1 MFCDQLD
8 ELNSLVK
15 SVIKEDNEMYR
26 KFYKHL
32 ESIVDEDDIID
43 ELMEKW
49 NRMIDEPSYH
59 DLRALLKKRLNIEN
73 DSEIDENVKLN
84 TCYWADKCEC
94 ITENSLS
101 LHAHNCHNGQMWYAK
116 DLDNYFGFE
125 LYRYELIV
133 GGPKHGTFIV
143 NGKHEDNENEE
154 DIEIKLDD
162 FNQKFECIENLNKFV
177 QDANDKNGEIHK
189 RNIKHKKNFELYRQK
204 IKVKKI
210 TEVYILF
217 KTKYHMI
224 IGYNKSSTR
233 KYDVFKRKI
242 QDLTTEASE
251 LLSINNNYDED
262 LKKLCEELIHIL
274 SSVDDDMKNWYNI
287 VEEGINTKF
296 NEDVSKY
303 ICDFI

>member
-1 MFCDQLD
+1 MFKDQLD

-15 SVIKEDNEMYR
+15 SVIKEDNVMQR
-26 KFYKHL
+26 RFYKHL

-49 NRMIDEPSYH
+49 NEMIDEPSYH
-59 DLRALLKKRLNIEN
+59 DLRALLKKYLNVEHDN
-73 DSEIDENVKLN
+73 EIDENVKLKS
-84 TCYWADKCEC
+84 CYWADKCDC
-94 ITENSLS
+94 ITKNNLS
-101 LHAHNCHNGQMWYAK
+101 LHAINCHNGQMWYAK
-116 DLDNYFGFE
+116 DLDDYFGFE

-143 NGKHEDNENEE
+143 HGNHEDNENEE

-177 QDANDKNGEIHK
+177 QDANDKNGEIVK
-189 RNIKHKKNFELYRQK
+189 LNAQRKKNFELYMKKNK
-204 IKVKKI
+204 IKKI
-210 TEVYILF
+210 TEVYTLF
-217 KTKYHMI
+217 KTKYHMV
-224 IGYNKSSTR
+224 IGYNKHSKR
-233 KYDVFKRKI
+233 RYDIFNKKI
-242 QDLTTEASE
+242 QDLTNEACE
-251 LLSINNNYDED
+251 LLSINDNYDQD
-262 LKKLCEELIHIL
+262 LKILCQELIDIL
-274 SSVDDDMKNWYNI
+274 TNVDDDMKNWYNI

>member
-1 MFCDQLD
+1 MFENQLV
-8 ELNSLVK
+8 ELSSLVK
-15 SVIKEDNEMYR
+15 SVIKEDNEMQR

-49 NRMIDEPSYH
+49 NGMIDEPSYH
-59 DLRALLKKRLNIEN
+59 DLRALLKKRLNVEHDN
-73 DSEIDENVKLN
+73 EIDENVKLKS
-84 TCYWADKCEC
+84 CYWADKCDC
-94 ITENSLS
+94 ITDNNLS
-101 LHAHNCHNGQMWYAK
+101 LHVPNCTKGRIWHAK
-116 DLDNYFGFE
+116 DLDDYFGFE

-143 NGKHEDNENEE
+143 YGNHEDNENEE

-177 QDANDKNGEIHK
+177 QHANDKNGEIHK
-189 RNIKHKKNFELYRQK
+189 RNIKHKKNFELYRKKNK
-204 IKVKKI
+204 IKKI
-210 TEVYILF
+210 TEVYTLF

-224 IGYNKSSTR
+224 IGYNKISKR
-233 KYDVFKRKI
+233 RCDVFKQKI
-242 QDLTTEASE
+242 QDITNEASE
-251 LLSINNNYDED
+251 ILSINNNYDED

-274 SSVDDDMKNWYNI
+274 DMVKEDMETWYTT
-287 VEEGINTKF
+287 VEKQINTKF
-296 NEDVSKY
+296 SEDLSKY